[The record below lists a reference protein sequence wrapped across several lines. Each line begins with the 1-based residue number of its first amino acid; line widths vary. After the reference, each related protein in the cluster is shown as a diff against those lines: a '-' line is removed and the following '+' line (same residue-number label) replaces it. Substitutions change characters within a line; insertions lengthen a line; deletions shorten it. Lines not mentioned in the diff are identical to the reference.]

1 MLPNPTGKAAV
12 LACRPHNSSSK
23 ECLPGRPHV
32 AKRLFFPTPDTK
44 VDDSTF
50 MAKFSGKKCREVS
63 IQCSFQSV
71 EAYFQN
77 MAAAVSEELQ
87 IVLLNLA
94 EKHWSAFRS
103 IHSTMPVT
111 KAISS
116 LHKNAPAIRS
126 QDFPALF
133 KKKQLELFVDT
144 SLEWAISSKKRKP
157 QRGYDDL
164 EDHAEED
171 EQHKQQPEETK
182 FYLKFKKDSVD
193 NTLKKKWSVGDLWI
207 VCLGN
212 ELIDPCTASCGHSDS
227 IYILKS
233 VWRSPSSKDGSL
245 LVDLVGM
252 DKASVRS
259 MTQELLSKGRRSED
273 GPFGPKKCIRT
284 LALRGTENHCMLV
297 DVLKYCT
304 ESFLTDST
312 LTSFPLLRS
321 ILSGSKNGV
330 SETKSS
336 KIVFPFQLQ
345 LTLEEIDGVTKDIRA
360 QFKLNCDQNEVLQ
373 NCAKWFTSSEVK
385 KTSHVARTAV
395 GSANPHP
402 IVLVHGVFGAGKSTL
417 LVAICFLVDALMH
430 AHDAKCVKFDIKKRL
445 EGADIR
451 ILLASSTNKAV
462 DNVMRSLLDHDF
474 NAIARC
480 GHLDKISGLVKAF
493 HVQQNVFT
501 GKKCT
506 MSVSSKSED
515 DNGTSGRKSPTL
527 SGQQL
532 FNRARVVGTTC
543 AAANGILKE
552 GTDAID
558 HFGTFP
564 IVLFDESSQI
574 IEPFGLVPLRL
585 AKCSALVSV
594 GDPKQLPPTLNGNEK
609 PLSSERGERAHGLEC
624 TMFERLKEC
633 GVAPIMLRTQYRCPN
648 FLANIAS
655 TMFYGGAL
663 INGKKKSS
671 MAALP
676 GLPRLAVVNV
686 QCGSEEHGLE
696 GGWKNVVEAKSIAET
711 AYLLVTKA
719 NISPSSIGVIS
730 MFKDQVRTVSI
741 FYSLISSF
749 SAHKNL

>member
-1 MLPNPTGKAAV
+1 MSRGKTAI

-23 ECLPGRPHV
+23 ECLPSRPHNV
-32 AKRLFFPTPDTK
+32 AGQRLFFPTPDTK
-44 VDDSTF
+44 VDDSAF

-63 IQCSFQSV
+63 IQCSFRSV
-71 EAYFQN
+71 EDYFQI

-87 IVLLNLA
+87 FVLLNLA
-94 EKHWSAFRS
+94 EKYWSAFRS
-103 IHSTMPVT
+103 IHNTMPTT
-111 KAISS
+111 KAITS
-116 LHKNAPAIRS
+116 LHKNAPTIRS
-126 QDFPALF
+126 QDFPAHF
-133 KKKQLELFVDT
+133 KKKQLEFFVDT
-144 SLEWAISSKKRKP
+144 SLEWAISKKRKS
-157 QRGYDDL
+157 QRGYDDF
-164 EDHAEED
+164 EDRAEED
-171 EQHKQQPEETK
+171 AQQKQQPEDTM
-182 FYLKFKKDSVD
+182 FYLKFKKDSID
-193 NTLKKKWSVGDLWI
+193 NALKKKWSVGDLWI
-207 VCLGN
+207 ICLAN
-212 ELIDPCTASCGHSDS
+212 ELIDPCTASRGHSDS
-227 IYILKS
+227 IYIFKS
-233 VWRSPSSKDGSL
+233 IWRCPSSKDGSL
-245 LVDLVGM
+245 RLELVGT
-252 DKASVRS
+252 DKAFVRS
-259 MTQELLSKGRRSED
+259 RAQELLSKGRRSED
-273 GPFGPKKCIRT
+273 GSYGPRNYIRT

-312 LTSFPLLRS
+312 LTSFPLLHS
-321 ILSGSKNGV
+321 ILSGSKNVV

-345 LTLEEIDGVTKDIRA
+345 LTLEEIDGITKSIRT
-360 QFKLNCDQNEVLQ
+360 QFNLNCDQNEVLQ
-373 NCAKWFTSSEVK
+373 SCAKWFTSSEVK
-385 KTSHVARTAV
+385 KTSHVARRAV
-395 GSANPHP
+395 RDANPHP

-417 LVAICFLVDALMH
+417 LVAICFLVDTLMH
-430 AHDAKCVKFDIKKRL
+430 AHDAKCVELDIKKRL
-445 EGADIR
+445 EGGDIR

-474 NAIARC
+474 NAIARF
-480 GHLDKISGLVKAF
+480 GHLDKVSSLVKAF

-501 GKKCT
+501 GGNKCT
-506 MSVSSKSED
+506 RSITSKSED
-515 DNGTSGRKSPTL
+515 DNGTSGRKSPTP
-527 SGQQL
+527 SGLEL

-558 HFGTFP
+558 HFGIFP

-594 GDPKQLPPTLNGNEK
+594 GDPKQLPPTLNGNDK
-609 PLSSERGERAHGLEC
+609 PLSSERGERVHGLEW

-633 GVAPIMLRTQYRCPN
+633 GVAPILLRTQYRCPH

-655 TMFYGGAL
+655 TMFYDGAL
-663 INGKKKSS
+663 MNGKNKAS

-686 QCGSEEHGLE
+686 QGGSEEHGLE

-730 MFKDQVRTVSI
+730 MFKDQVRAVSI
-741 FYSLISSF
+741 LPSCMQF
-749 SAHKNL
+749 